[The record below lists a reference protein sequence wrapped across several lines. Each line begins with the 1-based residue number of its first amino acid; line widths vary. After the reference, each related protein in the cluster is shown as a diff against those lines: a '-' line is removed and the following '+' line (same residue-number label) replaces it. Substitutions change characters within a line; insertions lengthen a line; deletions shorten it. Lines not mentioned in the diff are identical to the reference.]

1 MSVNVRTDWSVEEV
15 RTLYHTPLL
24 ELVFEAA
31 SVHRRHHD
39 PRAVQC
45 CTLLSVKTGGCSE
58 DCAYCSQSARYHT
71 GVALQRLLSVD
82 EVRAHAARAREAGS
96 TRFCM
101 GAAWRSVKDGR
112 DFEQFLAMVREV
124 RALGLE
130 ACATLGMLSAAQA
143 RRLAEAGLTAYNH
156 NLDTSPD
163 FYSQI
168 VHTHTYEER
177 LETLRH
183 VREAGIAMCCGGI
196 IGMGETHEQRIR
208 FLHTLATLAPHPESV
223 PINVLVP
230 IEGTPLADQ
239 PPLDP
244 LDLIRMIAAS
254 RILMPAARV
263 RLSAGRLSLAPEA
276 QALAF
281 LAGANSIFTGET
293 LLTTPN
299 PRFDDDLA
307 LLDRLGLRAMG
318 SSGADPASAHD
329 RR

>member
-1 MSVNVRTDWSVEEV
+1 MTTDVRTDWSVEEV

-24 ELVFEAA
+24 ELVFDAA

-39 PRAVQC
+39 PREVQC
-45 CTLLSVKTGGCSE
+45 CTLLSVKTGGCPE
-58 DCAYCSQSARYHT
+58 DCAYCSQSARYRT
-71 GVALQRLLSVD
+71 DVTAQRLLSVD
-82 EVRAHAARAREAGS
+82 EVRAHARRAREAGS
-96 TRFCM
+96 SRFCM
-101 GAAWRSVKDGR
+101 GAAWRHVRDGR
-112 DFEQFLAMVREV
+112 EFEQLLAMVREV

-130 ACATLGMLSAAQA
+130 ACCTLGMLSAAQA

-163 FYSQI
+163 FYPEI
-168 VHTHTYEER
+168 VHTHTFEER
-177 LETLRH
+177 IETLRH
-183 VREAGIAMCCGGI
+183 VREAGIALCCGGI

-208 FLHTLATLAPHPESV
+208 FLHALATLAPHPESV

-239 PPLDP
+239 PPVDP

-299 PRFDDDLA
+299 PGFDEDLA

-318 SSGADPASAHD
+318 SFGADAASTRGRA
-329 RR
+329 